1 MDSWIGSFIEAT
13 ANEHSPQIFQRWT
26 AISLIAAALEQ
37 KVWVRTSSDLYPN
50 LYVLLIGHPGV
61 GKTRIIRVV
70 RKLATDLEGGM
81 CVAPISLTFASLVD
95 CLDQAKRN
103 WILPGTAEP
112 YSFNSLYL
120 CAGEFGAFMHKY
132 DNEMVDGLA
141 AFYDPDPYGQ
151 VRRTMEH
158 KPTID
163 SPQIN
168 MLAGVTP
175 QNLMHFMPDR
185 AWGQGFTSRVIMVFS
200 DERIIPNDFALENAP
215 DLGDLTHD
223 LRVINNLYGRF
234 HVTKE
239 YVECVHNWQ
248 SLGEIPVPDHPK
260 LTHYTTRRR
269 VHLYKLS
276 MVASVN
282 RGNTLA
288 LTREDF
294 NTAMGWLLEAEA
306 YMPDVFKAGAQNVDG
321 AAMDEIAH
329 FVLVADKGEGVSEQR
344 IMHMARER
352 VPIHSILRIIEIME
366 KSGQLALRGTDR
378 RTGMKYYSCVMHAAP
393 TDPQDDQSALLN

>member
-1 MDSWIGSFIEAT
+1 M
-13 ANEHSPQIFQRWT
+13 
-26 AISLIAAALEQ
+26 
-37 KVWVRTSSDLYPN
+37 
-50 LYVLLIGHPGV
+50 LIGHPGV
-61 GKTRIIRVV
+61 GKTRIIRVG
-70 RKLATDLEGGM
+70 RKLATELTEFH
-81 CVAPISLTFASLVD
+81 VAPISLTFASLVD

-103 WILPGTAEP
+103 WILPGSAEP
-112 YSFNSLYL
+112 YTFNSLYV

-175 QNLMHFMPDR
+175 QNLMHFMPER
-185 AWGQGFTSRVIMVFS
+185 AWGQGFTSRVIMIFS
-200 DERIIPNDFALENAP
+200 DERILGDDFALESAP
-215 DLGDLTHD
+215 DLGALEHD
-223 LRVINNLYGRF
+223 LRVINNLYGQF
-234 HVTKE
+234 HVTKD
-239 YVECVHNWQ
+239 YVECVNNWRQ
-248 SLGEIPVPDHPK
+248 LGEIPVPDHPK
-260 LTHYTTRRR
+260 LTHYVTRRR

-288 LTREDF
+288 LTRADF

-306 YMPDVFKAGAQNVDG
+306 YMPDVFKAGAQNIDG

-329 FVLVADKGEGVSEQR
+329 FVMVADKGDGVSEQR

-366 KSGQLALRGTDR
+366 KSGQLVLRGTDR
-378 RTGMKYYSCVMHAAP
+378 RTGMKYYSCVHHGGAPAIAAAP
-393 TDPQDDQSALLN
+393 SDDQVGLLN